1 MPIHHLSCPQ
11 EKKRVIR
18 VSNKNKSREGDREEK
33 ENERRV
39 SGFHRNRLDSDQLDL
54 ELRVSD
60 TDSEKEGTCVNPDIF
75 FIGVGGLV
83 QGLFLGTSLCEFWL
97 PRVITLKL
105 KMHTEPTFWI
115 TFSCTVTTTQCR
127 NNDTQTMTGNVKWKW
142 NPVLAFHS
150 VSLNG
155 SQ

>member
-60 TDSEKEGTCVNPDIF
+60 TDSEKEGTCTCLDPDIF
-75 FIGVGGLV
+75 SIGVGGLV
-83 QGLFLGTSLCEFWL
+83 QGLFLGTLLCE
-97 PRVITLKL
+97 I
-105 KMHTEPTFWI
+105 
-115 TFSCTVTTTQCR
+115 
-127 NNDTQTMTGNVKWKW
+127 NNLSFGY
-142 NPVLAFHS
+142 PGLS
-150 VSLNG
+150 R
-155 SQ
+155 

>member
-1 MPIHHLSCPQ
+1 M
-11 EKKRVIR
+11 
-18 VSNKNKSREGDREEK
+18 SNKNKSREGDREEK

-105 KMHTEPTFWI
+105 KNAYRTYI
-115 TFSCTVTTTQCR
+115 LDYILVYR
-127 NNDTQTMTGNVKWKW
+127 YNDTM
-142 NPVLAFHS
+142 S
-150 VSLNG
+150 
-155 SQ
+155 

>member
-1 MPIHHLSCPQ
+1 M
-11 EKKRVIR
+11 
-18 VSNKNKSREGDREEK
+18 SNKNKSREGDREEK

-75 FIGVGGLV
+75 SIGVGGLV

-105 KMHTEPTFWI
+105 KNAYRTYI
-115 TFSCTVTTTQCR
+115 LDYILVYR
-127 NNDTQTMTGNVKWKW
+127 YNDTM
-142 NPVLAFHS
+142 L
-150 VSLNG
+150 
-155 SQ
+155 

>member
-60 TDSEKEGTCVNPDIF
+60 TDSEKEGIRTCADPYIF
-75 FIGVGGLV
+75 PVVGG
-83 QGLFLGTSLCEFWL
+83 GGSLRPIFGN
-97 PRVITLKL
+97 
-105 KMHTEPTFWI
+105 F
-115 TFSCTVTTTQCR
+115 
-127 NNDTQTMTGNVKWKW
+127 TM
-142 NPVLAFHS
+142 
-150 VSLNG
+150 
-155 SQ
+155 

>member
-39 SGFHRNRLDSDQLDL
+39 SGFHRKRLDSDQLDL

-60 TDSEKEGTCVNPDIF
+60 TDSEKEGIPTDPDIF
-75 FIGVGGLV
+75 PVVGGGV
-83 QGLFLGTSLCEFWL
+83 S
-97 PRVITLKL
+97 PRPI
-105 KMHTEPTFWI
+105 FGN
-115 TFSCTVTTTQCR
+115 F
-127 NNDTQTMTGNVKWKW
+127 TM
-142 NPVLAFHS
+142 
-150 VSLNG
+150 
-155 SQ
+155 

>member
-39 SGFHRNRLDSDQLDL
+39 SGFHRKRLDSDQLDL

-60 TDSEKEGTCVNPDIF
+60 TDSEKEGIRTDPDNF
-75 FIGVGGLV
+75 PVVGG
-83 QGLFLGTSLCEFWL
+83 GGS
-97 PRVITLKL
+97 PRPI
-105 KMHTEPTFWI
+105 FGN
-115 TFSCTVTTTQCR
+115 F
-127 NNDTQTMTGNVKWKW
+127 TM
-142 NPVLAFHS
+142 
-150 VSLNG
+150 
-155 SQ
+155 